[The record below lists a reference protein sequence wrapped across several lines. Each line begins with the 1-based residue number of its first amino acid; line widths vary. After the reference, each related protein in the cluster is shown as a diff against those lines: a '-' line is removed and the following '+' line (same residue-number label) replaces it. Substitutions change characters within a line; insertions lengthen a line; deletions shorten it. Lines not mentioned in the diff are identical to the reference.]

1 MRTVKFAM
9 ITFAMGLIFW
19 AVPGWSAD
27 VAKIGVINFQRIF
40 ESSTAG
46 KMVKADLKKKYDGM
60 QADLEKKRDEINK
73 LKSKLDAES
82 MVMSKEMREEK
93 ERELRIKFNDTKA
106 LTKKYENELKGIEK
120 RMISRIRK
128 EVLKLVEEIG
138 KKDGYLLILEDLAV
152 LYRPGSIDITDQ
164 VIQRYN
170 ATFAE
175 GATKQ

>member
-1 MRTVKFAM
+1 MRTGKFTIAILTIVLM
-9 ITFAMGLIFW
+9 LW
-19 AVPGWSAD
+19 AVPGWGAD

-46 KMVKADLKKKYDGM
+46 KMVKTDLKKKYDEM
-60 QADLEKKRDEINK
+60 QADLEKKRDEINN

-93 ERELRIKFNDTKA
+93 ERELRIKFNDIKA
-106 LTKKYENELKGIEK
+106 LTKRYENELKGIEK

-152 LYRPGSIDITDQ
+152 LYRPGSIDITDK

-170 ATFAE
+170 AKFAE
-175 GATKQ
+175 GGNKP